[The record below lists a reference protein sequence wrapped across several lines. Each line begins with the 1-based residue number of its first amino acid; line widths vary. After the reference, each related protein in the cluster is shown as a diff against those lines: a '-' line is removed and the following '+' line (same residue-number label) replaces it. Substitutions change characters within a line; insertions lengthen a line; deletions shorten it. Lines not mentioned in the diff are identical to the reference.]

1 MIKLVST
8 MNYHVNIC
16 NTSIIFCYNN
26 RSGIGAE
33 WEENGSGMGAG
44 GLMMGT

>member
-1 MIKLVST
+1 

-26 RSGIGAE
+26 RSGMGGE
-33 WEENGSGMGAG
+33 WERNGSGWLDDGN
-44 GLMMGT
+44 LMAF

>member
-1 MIKLVST
+1 

-26 RSGIGAE
+26 RSG
-33 WEENGSGMGAG
+33 MGAG